1 MHHMCT
7 CILSHNTVVRLLTY
21 LHITRLLVT
30 NYVISTRD
38 VIRSLLT
45 EYGDWDEDEIE
56 CLKEG
61 LRKFGRAWGEI
72 YREVGGR
79 KTATQCKQFY
89 DTHCAIDKLGL
100 LQALADHSSMK
111 VCTMN
116 YSAQHCT
123 VYGIAICV
131 YASRKF
137 WRILICRL

>member
-1 MHHMCT
+1 MFST
-7 CILSHNTVVRLLTY
+7 CISTHLHSLLLLISSHAQYV
-21 LHITRLLVT
+21 HITAQYIRTHYKIVSKQLHNHYT
-30 NYVISTRD
+30 HN
-38 VIRSLLT
+38 VIRILYVTT

-61 LRKFGRAWGEI
+61 LRKFGRAWGKI

-111 VCTMN
+111 VCNMS
-116 YSAQHCT
+116 YC
-123 VYGIAICV
+123 IAGN
-131 YASRKF
+131 F
-137 WRILICRL
+137 

>member
-1 MHHMCT
+1 M
-7 CILSHNTVVRLLTY
+7 LTY

-61 LRKFGRAWGEI
+61 LRKFGRAWGKI

-100 LQALADHSSMK
+100 LKALADHSSMK
-111 VCTMN
+111 VCSMN
-116 YSAQHCT
+116 YS
-123 VYGIAICV
+123 
-131 YASRKF
+131 
-137 WRILICRL
+137 

>member
-1 MHHMCT
+1 MH
-7 CILSHNTVVRLLTY
+7 LLTY

-30 NYVISTRD
+30 NYVIITHD
-38 VIRSLLT
+38 VIPTLLT

-61 LRKFGRAWGEI
+61 LRKFGRAWGKI

-111 VCTMN
+111 VYHMN
-116 YSAQHCT
+116 YS
-123 VYGIAICV
+123 
-131 YASRKF
+131 
-137 WRILICRL
+137 